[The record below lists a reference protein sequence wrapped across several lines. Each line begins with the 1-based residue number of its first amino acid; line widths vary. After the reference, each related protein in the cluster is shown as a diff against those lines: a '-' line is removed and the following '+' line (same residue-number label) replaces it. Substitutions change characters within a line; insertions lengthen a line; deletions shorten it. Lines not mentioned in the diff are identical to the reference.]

1 MCQQVFVLFRR
12 RIAPSDWLRWLVVW
26 PFVGVLAACGPT
38 SPSDATH
45 VPLGWWGGDHVRLTV
60 NEANAIVEFDCA
72 HGTLDQPVVT
82 DRDGRFDVAGTFVRE
97 HGGPSRPDEVLDR
110 HPARYVGVMAGN
122 KMTLTTT
129 TTDEPQ
135 TLGPFALVQGVY
147 PKLIKCL

>member
-1 MCQQVFVLFRR
+1 MPAGIRSVSQANC
-12 RIAPSDWLRWLVVW
+12 A
-26 PFVGVLAACGPT
+26 VGLAALARRLALRR
-38 SPSDATH
+38 SPGGLRSDESFGCNARPARL
-45 VPLGWWGGDHVRLTV
+45 VGGDHVRLTV